1 MNNAAA
7 KQDLVK
13 TYRVLSDGSLERIRY
28 SQTEPEDRIR
38 IIDGPG
44 IGEKDGMTVYTVV
57 GKPRF
62 RMRDMRWELACDD
75 KHERKPISKSLFE
88 KADANMSDFVRRTEP
103 FGQPIVNGS
112 TG

>member
-1 MNNAAA
+1 MP
-7 KQDLVK
+7 DLVK

-28 SQTEPEDRIR
+28 SQTEPGDRIR

-44 IGEKDGMTVYTVV
+44 IAGRDGMTVYTVV

-62 RMRDMRWELACDD
+62 RMRHLRWEVACDD
-75 KHERKPISKSLFE
+75 KHERKPISKSFFE
-88 KADANMSDFVRRTEP
+88 KADANMSDFVRRTEASAPP
-103 FGQPIVNGS
+103 FVNGP